1 VIHVEEH
8 RLIKNIVFR
17 LVRRHIAGFTMNS
30 ALNAVRYL
38 NGDGMNTTLTFLSEH
53 VSDPIKARYN
63 ANTYVQVI
71 KQISRLHLNSS
82 VSLRLSQIGY
92 ALGNGS
98 ADRLLDDI
106 LDAARSGSSTV
117 WLEGGLGVTHDELM
131 AVYND
136 RRAANPNLGVEIP
149 ISYYSR
155 MDGII
160 RSIRPRS
167 MVRMTSHPYMAESAA
182 SNRSNTQKG
191 MLNRYMSAIS
201 LLLKK
206 SQKVC
211 IHEPDE
217 KLMARIASSSNGHKK
232 DLIFGVPFGYSKR
245 RVKRLMKMKVN
256 LDVYV
261 PYGKDWSAYAIYGL
275 ASGRLHG
282 IATTLL
288 DGERGGA
295 HGS

>member
-1 VIHVEEH
+1 
-8 RLIKNIVFR
+8 
-17 LVRRHIAGFTMNS
+17 MNS

-38 NGDGMNTTLTFLSEH
+38 NGEGMNTTLTFLSEH

-63 ANTYVQVI
+63 ANTYVQMI

-98 ADRLLDDI
+98 ADRFLDDI
-106 LDAARSGSSTV
+106 LDAANAGNSTV
-117 WLEGGLGVTHDELM
+117 WLEGGLGMTHDELM
-131 AVYND
+131 AVYNE

-149 ISYYSR
+149 ISYYNR

-160 RSIRPRS
+160 RSIKPHS
-167 MVRMTSHPYMAESAA
+167 MVRMTSHPYMAERADGNGNKA
-182 SNRSNTQKG
+182 QKG
-191 MLNRYMSAIS
+191 VLDRYMSAIRM
-201 LLLKK
+201 LLKK

-217 KLMARIASSSNGHKK
+217 KLMIRIASNSNGHKK

-245 RVKRLMKMKVN
+245 RVKKLMKMKVN

-261 PYGKDWSAYAIYGL
+261 PYGKDWSTYAIYGL
-275 ASGRLHG
+275 ASGRLHS

-288 DGERGGA
+288 DGEKSGTYGG
-295 HGS
+295 